1 MHRPSAPKLQ
11 TQAIRP
17 RPREVDLEAV
27 KEQER
32 ELMKKRQGY
41 SSTVMTRG
49 GGLGTAQTQKA
60 KVLGE

>member
-11 TQAIRP
+11 QAIQRP

-49 GGLGTAQTQKA
+49 SLGTAKTQKA